1 MIKINVFNQ
10 SDYLRLLIQRAAD
23 TFFAE
28 REHKSFSDRHPELG
42 RMITCAVCGN
52 RHRSSRTCTA
62 VYARVA
68 GLLKPDGSVDLVTKR
83 QVHGAAAFKGK
94 RILRHRNAW
103 GLQVLERATLIYRD
117 LIADPYWPRTNTEE
131 LGKHALSRA
140 LNAKRRERALRRKK
154 LNSIS
159 YRSRQKNRVL

>member
-23 TFFAE
+23 AFFTE

-42 RMITCAVCGN
+42 RMINCVVCGN

-68 GLLKPDGSVDLVTKR
+68 GVQKPDGSVDLVTKR
-83 QVHGAAAFKGK
+83 QVHGAAHVIRKQLFPYVDLSEMLAEKTTAGSQVFLGICVVYGAI
-94 RILRHRNAW
+94 ILAICS
-103 GLQVLERATLIYRD
+103 GL
-117 LIADPYWPRTNTEE
+117 
-131 LGKHALSRA
+131 
-140 LNAKRRERALRRKK
+140 
-154 LNSIS
+154 
-159 YRSRQKNRVL
+159 